1 MFDKLKDL
9 KKLKDL
15 ENALG
20 KEMLEKEKDGI
31 KVVVNGR
38 AEIISILL
46 NNDLGKEKQEEV
58 LKEVI
63 NDVSREAKMLM
74 ARKASEITGF
84 GF

>member
-15 ENALG
+15 ESALG
-20 KEMLEKEKDGI
+20 KETLEKEKDGI
-31 KVVVNGR
+31 RVVVNGR
-38 AEIISILL
+38 AEIVSIFL
-46 NNDLGKEKQEEV
+46 NNELDKEKQEQV
-58 LKEVI
+58 LKECI

-74 ARKASEITGF
+74 ARKAAEITGF